1 MYDSILY
8 NLMELYPGV
17 INFKL
22 ITLQIMLII
31 DNHTAITH
39 MGQIVGHVSMA
50 YYWTFYF
57 STYNQ
62 AFILEEPN
70 LLLWNIV

>member
-1 MYDSILY
+1 MLIIIIAREFPLTSKAPLRSRNMYDSILY

-31 DNHTAITH
+31 DNHTTI
-39 MGQIVGHVSMA
+39 
-50 YYWTFYF
+50 
-57 STYNQ
+57 
-62 AFILEEPN
+62 IL
-70 LLLWNIV
+70 